1 MKTTKPSAI
10 ALLPLFVFFGLYLA
24 VSIAEGSFYKMPITV
39 AFLASALV
47 AIVMSGGA
55 IMERIDRFSRGA
67 SERNIMLMIWIFV
80 LAGAFAASAK
90 AMGGV
95 EATVNLTMHL
105 LPSNMLLVGIFLA
118 ACFISF
124 SMGTSVGTV
133 VALVPIATALAPKI
147 GIEIPYITSIIVGGA
162 LFGDNLSFI
171 SDTTIAATQ
180 TQGCSMRDKFRVNLR
195 IVLPAAIIVGV
206 IYLLQGSSVEYPT
219 TSESIEWVKVIPYL
233 SVIALS
239 LIGINVIAVLCVGT
253 LLSGIIGILSG
264 GFGVWDYTQSM
275 GSGIVSMGE
284 LIIITMLAGGV
295 LEMIRHNGGLEF
307 IIAQLTRHIRG
318 RRMAEAAIAGIVSL
332 ANLCT
337 ANNTVAIITT
347 GGIARDIAT
356 RYNIDP
362 RRSASIM
369 DTFSCFVQGLLPYG
383 AQILMASSLSGV
395 LPIEIVA
402 TLYYPMLIGVMGA
415 LAIIFGFPRKY
426 TTQQ

>member
-1 MKTTKPSAI
+1 MTKVKPSAI
-10 ALLPLFVFFGLYLA
+10 ALLPLVVFFGLYLA
-24 VSIAEGSFYKMPITV
+24 VSLVEGDFYKMPIPV
-39 AFLASALV
+39 AFVASALV
-47 AIVMSGGA
+47 AIMMSGGA

-147 GIEIPYITSIIVGGA
+147 GVEIPYITSIIVGGA

-195 IVLPAAIIVGV
+195 IVLPAAIIVGA
-206 IYLLQGSSVEYPT
+206 IYFMQGSSVEYPT
-219 TSESIEWVKVIPYL
+219 TSENIEWIKVLPYL

-239 LIGINVIAVLCVGT
+239 LMGINVIAVLCIGT
-253 LLSGIIGILSG
+253 LLSGFIGIVSG
-264 GFGVWDYTQSM
+264 GFTVWDYTQSM
-275 GSGIVSMGE
+275 GAGIVSMGE

-295 LEMIRHNGGLEF
+295 LEMIRHNGGLDF
-307 IIAQLTRHIRG
+307 IIVQLTSHIRG

-347 GGIARDIAT
+347 GGIARDIAK
-356 RYNIDP
+356 RYGIDP
-362 RRSASIM
+362 RCSASLM

-383 AQILMASSLSGV
+383 AQLLMASSLSGV
-395 LPIEIVA
+395 RPLEIVA
-402 TLYYPMLIGVMGA
+402 SLYYPMLIGVMGT

-426 TTQQ
+426 TM